1 MDAVQRHLRRLSED
15 RRGNLVIEFALA
27 LPILLLLMAGLIDLG
42 RYGLQ
47 KSSILQGAREGAQY
61 GSLFP
66 ADSDNIN
73 ATAQNATGLSGVA
86 AVNEVFCECSSNPG
100 DSVSCTDPNPNLCAN
115 PAVRKKYVK
124 VTVTAAFNSVLGA
137 GTTRFGLNGNMDPH
151 NGKVTGWIGAWTP
164 PTSVSASVTLIVP

>member
-1 MDAVQRHLRRLSED
+1 MTLRPFLRRLSRD

-27 LPILLLLMAGLIDLG
+27 LPILFLLMAGLLDLG
-42 RYGLQ
+42 RYSLQ

-66 ADSDNIN
+66 SDSDNIN
-73 ATAQNATGLSGVA
+73 ATARNATGLSDVT

-100 DSVSCTDPNPNLCAN
+100 TALASCTTSCTS

-124 VTVTAAFNSVLGA
+124 VTVTRSFDSVLGPA
-137 GTTRFGLNGNMDPH
+137 TTRFGLNGNTNPD
-151 NGKVTGWIGAWTP
+151 NGRITGWAGAWTP
-164 PTSVSASVTLIVP
+164 PTSVSANVTLTVP